1 MKSATKLSD
10 KRSKEVFL
18 EMMVGITVKDTGQG
32 LTVQWIFL
40 PFFVTSSVLFLNH
53 WLCLHNL
60 EDNLY
65 DLSLANS

>member
-40 PFFVTSSVLFLNH
+40 PFFVASSVLLIIGFAYTTLKIIFMI
-53 WLCLHNL
+53 LV
-60 EDNLY
+60 
-65 DLSLANS
+65 